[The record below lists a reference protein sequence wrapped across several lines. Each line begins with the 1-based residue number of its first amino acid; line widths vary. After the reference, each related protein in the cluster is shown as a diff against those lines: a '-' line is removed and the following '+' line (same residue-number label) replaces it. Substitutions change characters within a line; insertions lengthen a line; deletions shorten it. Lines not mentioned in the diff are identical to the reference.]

1 MITFDEAMRAC
12 DSDAIGEIKSD
23 ALDAGDMV
31 NLILQRSEIIRDQP
45 KPNRYIRAWTRG
57 DDAPI
62 RELIDRIGIAELTR
76 RAAAFIYLEY
86 LELRPVLQAA
96 PPRRIADIG
105 CGYAFFDLFL
115 ARDFGCDIA
124 LIDLESNE
132 NRHFGFEAQGAAYSS
147 LSVAKSMLVDNGVE
161 AKTISTF
168 NPEHDKVTSLR
179 DLDYAFSF
187 ISCGYHYPWG
197 SYRNF
202 FEDCLSPDGRIILD
216 LRSRTLGDVLMEL
229 CDFGYLRALTRAA
242 NNSAHRVMIVK
253 SGALPLPAAARSG

>member
-12 DSDAIGEIKSD
+12 DSAEVAQIKCD
-23 ALDAGDMV
+23 ALDEGDMV

-62 RELIDRIGIAELTR
+62 RELIDRMGIAELTR

-105 CGYAFFDLFL
+105 CGYGFFDLFL
-115 ARDFGCDIA
+115 ARDFGCEIA

-147 LSVAKSMLVDNGVE
+147 LAVAKSLLVQNGVE
-161 AKTISTF
+161 AATISTF
-168 NPEHDKVTSLR
+168 NPEHDAVTSLR

-197 SYRNF
+197 TYRSF
-202 FEDCLSPDGRIILD
+202 FEDCLGPDGRIILD
-216 LRSRTLGDVLMEL
+216 LRSRTVGDVLGEL
-229 CDFGYLRALTRAA
+229 SDFGYLRTLTRAA
-242 NNSAHRVMIVK
+242 NNSAHRAMIVK
-253 SGALPLPAAARSG
+253 STALPMPATGTSP